1 VAHFEE
7 CSAGVTV
14 KCLHDIQILW
24 CDNINAFNLDGE
36 VTGDVSFPMGSKKFN

>member
-1 VAHFEE
+1 
-7 CSAGVTV
+7 
-14 KCLHDIQILW
+14 LHDIQILW